1 MLRRRLLLWMVL
13 VSAPLVAPPA
23 QSADIQVWVQDND
36 VRIQRVG
43 DRFLVDLEFVA
54 PVPLAL
60 AWAVL
65 TDFAHMRDFVPNLTS
80 SEVVERNENL
90 LRVVQKGVARYG
102 PFAARFESTREIL
115 LFAPTEI
122 RSHNVG
128 GTVKQMDSVMQ
139 LQSEGSGT
147 RLRYRAEV
155 APGVWFPPLVGP
167 ALVRHE
173 VAEQFSAIVREM
185 VRRR

>member
-1 MLRRRLLLWMVL
+1 MTV
-13 VSAPLVAPPA
+13 PLALPSVRA
-23 QSADIQVWVQDND
+23 ADVQVWVQDND

-43 DRFLVDLEFVA
+43 DRFLVELEFVA

-65 TDFAHMRDFVPNLTS
+65 TDFARMRDFVPNLTS
-80 SEVVERNENL
+80 SEVLERNENL
-90 LRVVQKGVARYG
+90 LRVMQKGVARYG
-102 PFAARFESTREIL
+102 PFSAKFESTREIL

-155 APGVWFPPLVGP
+155 SPGIWFPPLVGP

-173 VAEQFSAIVREM
+173 VAEQFSAIVQEM